1 MENVAAGPCPVFL
14 KKLFYYRMRSTG
26 SRHFYERIL
35 PFTGIPSQRNGMI
48 VSNSRDERRQC
59 MIIKNIRIYGIDEQF
74 HEGNVCISGERFA
87 DSGAQGTGDQ
97 ILDGKGCYAIPGLL
111 DIHFHGCLGLD
122 VCDGTEEAVHTIAR
136 YEAESGVTAICP
148 ATLTLPADELKAI
161 LANMAE
167 FRDRM
172 ERGEVV
178 DGERCADIVGINME
192 GPFISKV
199 KKGAQNPDYII
210 PCDADLAREF
220 YEASGGL
227 LKFIGIAAE
236 ENSDFAGYIQKVKE
250 FTGVSLAHTNADYE
264 TAKKAI
270 DAGACH
276 AVHLFNAM
284 PEFTHRDPG
293 VVGAVADSPHVSAEI
308 ITDGVH
314 VHPAMVRAAFRF
326 NGPER
331 MIIISDSLRS
341 TGMPD
346 GEYVLGG
353 QAITKKGKYCRLVE
367 GGALAGSVSNQ
378 FDCMVN
384 AVKEMEIPLET
395 AVACSTIH
403 PAKALGVDDLYGS
416 IEEGK
421 YADLVLVNEDLA
433 LMAVVKRGKVIVD
446 NL

>member
-1 MENVAAGPCPVFL
+1 
-14 KKLFYYRMRSTG
+14 
-26 SRHFYERIL
+26 
-35 PFTGIPSQRNGMI
+35 
-48 VSNSRDERRQC
+48 
-59 MIIKNIRIYGIDEQF
+59 MIIKNIRVYGTDEQF
-74 HEGNVCISGERFA
+74 HEGSVCISGERFVSGEA
-87 DSGAQGTGDQ
+87 AKDSADQ

-111 DIHFHGCLGLD
+111 DVHFHGCLGLD

-136 YEAESGVTAICP
+136 YEAESGITAICP

-161 LANMAE
+161 LANMAD

-172 ERGEVV
+172 ERGEVP

-192 GPFISKV
+192 GPFISVV
-199 KKGAQNPDYII
+199 KKGAQNADYII
-210 PCDADLAREF
+210 PCDAELAREF

-227 LKFIGIAAE
+227 LKFIGLAPE
-236 ENSDFAGYIQKVKE
+236 DNPDFVGYINKVKE
-250 FTGVSLAHTNADYE
+250 FTGVSLAHTNADYAS
-264 TAKKAI
+264 AKKAF
-270 DAGACH
+270 DAGARH

-284 PEFTHRDPG
+284 SAFTHRDPG
-293 VVGAVADSPHVSAEI
+293 VVGAVSDSPHVSAEI

-314 VHPAMVRAAFRF
+314 VHPAMVRTAFRF
-326 NGPER
+326 NGADR

-346 GEYVLGG
+346 GDYVLGG
-353 QAITKKGKYCRLVE
+353 QAIIKKGKYCRLAE

-378 FDCMVN
+378 FECMVN

-403 PAKALGVDDLYGS
+403 PAKAIGVDDLYGS

-421 YADLVLVNEDLA
+421 YGDLVLLNEDLE
-433 LMAVVKRGKVIVD
+433 LMAVVKRGKVIV
-446 NL
+446 NKLR

>member
-1 MENVAAGPCPVFL
+1 
-14 KKLFYYRMRSTG
+14 
-26 SRHFYERIL
+26 
-35 PFTGIPSQRNGMI
+35 
-48 VSNSRDERRQC
+48 
-59 MIIKNIRIYGIDEQF
+59 MIIKNIRVYGTDEQF
-74 HEGNVCISGERFA
+74 HEGSVCISGEHFVNGEA
-87 DSGAQGTGDQ
+87 AKDSADQ

-111 DIHFHGCLGLD
+111 DVHFHGCLGLD

-161 LANMAE
+161 LANMAD

-172 ERGEVV
+172 ERGEVS
-178 DGERCADIVGINME
+178 DGDRCADIVGINME
-192 GPFISKV
+192 GPFISVV
-199 KKGAQNPDYII
+199 KKGAQNADYII
-210 PCDADLAREF
+210 PCDAELAREF

-227 LKFIGIAAE
+227 LKFIGLAPE
-236 ENSDFAGYIQKVKE
+236 DNPDFVGYINKVKE
-250 FTGVSLAHTNADYE
+250 FTAVSLAHTNADYAS
-264 TAKKAI
+264 AKKAF
-270 DAGACH
+270 DAGARH

-284 PEFTHRDPG
+284 SAFTHRDPG
-293 VVGAVADSPHVSAEI
+293 VVGAVSDSPHVSAEI

-314 VHPAMVRAAFRF
+314 VHPAMVRTAFRF
-326 NGPER
+326 NGADR

-346 GEYVLGG
+346 GDYVLGG
-353 QAITKKGKYCRLVE
+353 QAIIKKGKYCRLAE

-378 FDCMVN
+378 FECMVN

-403 PAKALGVDDLYGS
+403 PAKAIGVDDLYGT

-421 YADLVLVNEDLA
+421 YGDLVLLNEDLE
-433 LMAVVKRGKVIVD
+433 LMAVVKRGKVIV
-446 NL
+446 NKLR